1 MARLT
6 TFILLLSALVFA
18 NDTSTYEKGTITKK
32 FGAVPDWPAHAYYE
46 LQGSQRS
53 YQVKICAD
61 FSDGESV
68 AFRLKGNTIFIRTHD
83 GKDMKCPA
91 AMVTGEAV
99 TYSKGTIAGYETLF
113 VGRGGKVKV
122 YDLRGPDLIY
132 QIASC
137 GAFQAGEFTTGDV
150 LEYRVVAE
158 RVYVQ
163 HQNSE
168 YSCKLQGTLKL
179 SEFRPADSAPSSVA
193 AAPSATA
200 KLSIASVPDGAD
212 IEVDGNFSGNTP
224 SDLEVPVGEHAITV
238 KKSGYRNWERKL
250 NVAAGSSIHLSADL
264 EKQPNP

>member
-6 TFILLLSALVFA
+6 TFILLLSALAFA
-18 NDTSTYEKGTITKK
+18 TDAATYEQGTITKK
-32 FGAVPDWPAHAYYE
+32 FGAVPDWSAHAYYE

-61 FSDGESV
+61 FFDGESV
-68 AFRLKGNTIFIRTHD
+68 AFRLKGNTIFIRIKD
-83 GKDMKCPA
+83 GKDIRCPA

-132 QIASC
+132 QIAFC

-168 YSCKLQGTLKL
+168 YSCKRMVR
-179 SEFRPADSAPSSVA
+179 S
-193 AAPSATA
+193 
-200 KLSIASVPDGAD
+200 
-212 IEVDGNFSGNTP
+212 N
-224 SDLEVPVGEHAITV
+224 
-238 KKSGYRNWERKL
+238 
-250 NVAAGSSIHLSADL
+250 
-264 EKQPNP
+264 